1 MIYSKKM
8 VIKKN
13 TLTREHLA
21 RAIKR
26 NTGLPINKA
35 LAIVDQTFECLVSS
49 LSDNETIKIRMFGT
63 FTTKRKNSRVG
74 RNPKSL
80 IEAVIPERI
89 VVKFKVAPTLK
100 KMINSNIHLI
110 K

>member
-1 MIYSKKM
+1 MSPKKS
-8 VIKKN
+8 

-26 NTGLPINKA
+26 DTGLPINRS
-35 LAIVDQTFECLVSS
+35 LDIVDQVFDSLVGE
-49 LSDNETIKIRMFGT
+49 LADNGTAKLRLFGT
-63 FTTKRKNSRVG
+63 FSTKRKNARVG

-80 IEAVIPERI
+80 VEAIIPERI

-100 KMINSNIHLI
+100 KRINNNIHLI
-110 K
+110 S

>member
-1 MIYSKKM
+1 MG
-8 VIKKN
+8 VKKN

-26 NTGLPINKA
+26 ETGLPINRA
-35 LAIVDQTFECLVSS
+35 LEIVDDVFESLVDE
-49 LSDNETIKIRMFGT
+49 LCDNGVAKLRLFGT
-63 FTTKRKNSRVG
+63 FSTKKKNARIG

-80 IEAVIPERI
+80 VEAIIPERI

-100 KMINSNIHLI
+100 KRINTNIHLI
-110 K
+110 S